1 MRRRVAV
8 RATAAYLAGM
18 EPLPREAPRRA
29 RARHRARHV
38 ALAFVALAALVVV
51 LDRVGTA
58 TPPPRAS
65 ALRFA
70 ERELRRELVRNRLQ
84 LAEPR
89 PGTLELR
96 LPAPALVGRD
106 VAGSGGR
113 VDSAAVEGIAR
124 RVLEVYAPERARTSA
139 GVDSV
144 VVVLQGDSGW
154 MGLVGGSPPSVFA
167 FDAAS
172 LRPPALE
179 SAAVGGPPSPASRP

>member
-1 MRRRVAV
+1 
-8 RATAAYLAGM
+8 M
-18 EPLPREAPRRA
+18 ESPA
-29 RARHRARHV
+29 RAVPPPARSRDRAGYV

-51 LDRVGTA
+51 LDRVGSA
-58 TPPPRAS
+58 APAPRAA

-70 ERELRRELVRNRLQ
+70 EEALRRELVRNRLQ
-84 LAEPR
+84 LSEPR

-106 VAGSGGR
+106 VAGAGAR
-113 VDSAAVEGIAR
+113 VDAAAVQGIAR
-124 RVLEVYAPERARTSA
+124 RVLEVYAPGRARASA

-144 VVVLQGDSGW
+144 VVVLQGESGW
-154 MGLVGGSPPSVFA
+154 MGLVGGSPPRVFA

-179 SAAVGGPPSPASRP
+179 PADAVAERPFPASRP

>member
-1 MRRRVAV
+1 
-8 RATAAYLAGM
+8 M
-18 EPLPREAPRRA
+18 EPPSPEAPRSARSRGRA
-29 RARHRARHV
+29 PYV
-38 ALAFVALAALVVV
+38 ALSFVALAALVVV

-58 TPPPRAS
+58 APSPRTA

-70 ERELRRELVRNRLQ
+70 EQELRRELVRNRLQ
-84 LAEPR
+84 LTEPR

-106 VAGSGGR
+106 IAGTGTR
-113 VDSAAVEGIAR
+113 VDAAAVQGIAR
-124 RVLEVYAPERARTSA
+124 RVLEVYAPGRGRASA

-144 VVVLQGDSGW
+144 VVVLQARTGW
-154 MGLVGGSPPSVFA
+154 MGLFGGSPRVFA

-179 SAAVGGPPSPASRP
+179 PAAVAAEPPFPASRP